1 MLTDSIDFGYGPK
14 NIRKSVSDLGKL
26 KLLNN
31 DLITSASTGF
41 FFRLG
46 LFNNFLEA
54 STMLRTKSECSQLKT
69 LLLKLRSTSL
79 SSKAKSKVSKYANGF
94 NTIW

>member
-14 NIRKSVSDLGKL
+14 NIQKFRGNKRKSVSDLGKL

-41 FFRLG
+41 FFRIG
-46 LFNNFLEA
+46 LFNNLLEA
-54 STMLRTKSECSQLKT
+54 STMLRTKSESHG
-69 LLLKLRSTSL
+69 
-79 SSKAKSKVSKYANGF
+79 SSKLARLCAHLIQVL
-94 NTIW
+94 